1 MNSHPPSRRPSLA
14 PSASLRS
21 FNRRVSALSLSAAEQ
36 GDTTRVNPEDQVVAD
51 EIDEIKRYEDFTTI
65 DWVRDAA
72 REQQR
77 RKAKRQE
84 RAGFQQREG
93 RLGWTRRLWDAYD
106 AGQAWLV
113 VTLIGTAIGMNAA
126 FLNIITEWLSDI
138 KLGHCTTAFYLNES
152 FCCWGAEEG
161 CAEWRPWS
169 SHVIFRYI
177 IYILFSTV
185 FAFTSARLVK
195 SYAPYAAGS
204 GISEIKCIIA
214 GFVMKG
220 FLGFWTLLIKSI
232 GLPLA
237 IASGLSVGKEGP
249 SVHYAVCTGNV
260 ISRFFDKYRRNAAK
274 TREILSACAAAG
286 VAVAF
291 GSPIGGVLFSLEEMS
306 NYFPLKTLWRSYFCA
321 LVATAVLSAMNP
333 FRTGQLVMFT
343 VSYDRQWH
351 FFEIF
356 FYIILGIFGGL
367 YGALVIKWNLRM
379 QAFRKRYLGQYPILE
394 ATILAT
400 ATAILCYPNKFLR
413 IDMTESMEILFLECE
428 GGHDYDG
435 LCDRQNRW
443 TSVLSLLIAT
453 VLRTFLV
460 IISYGC
466 KVPAGI
472 FVPSMAIG
480 ASFGRM
486 VGILVQAM
494 QQAFPN
500 AAFFSACQPDMPCI
514 TPGTYAFLGAAAA
527 LSGIMHI
534 TVSVVV
540 IMFELT
546 GALTYIL
553 PTMIVVGVTKA
564 VSDRFGKGGIADRM
578 IWFNGMPFLDNKED
592 HAFGVPVSTAMTSE
606 LKALPVSGLEVRD
619 IEKLLDDTKY
629 SGYPIVEDAT
639 TMMLVGYAGRT
650 ELRYALDRARRDQ
663 MATPR
668 TKCFFTP
675 VAGHVPVTPSTP
687 NPAVH
692 LDYLSA
698 TSNQGSVDLSKFI
711 DATPITVHPRLPLE
725 TVMELF
731 KKLGPRVIL
740 VEYRGRLTGLITVKD
755 CLKYQFQAEAH
766 ENPKDDS
773 ALREAQD
780 RLWNVIRKTAD
791 EAFNRAPPP
800 IRALHQDV
808 VNKIAAGEIIVSPWN
823 ALKELIENAVDAG
836 ATMLEILVKDGGL
849 KLLQISDNGH
859 GINKADLPL
868 LCQRHTTSK
877 IKEFEDLT
885 SIGTYGFRGEAL
897 ASISHI
903 AHLTV
908 TTKTRESSC
917 AWKAYY
923 TNENLTPQKPGQSAD
938 PKPCAGKQ
946 GTQIT
951 VEDLFYNVPNR
962 RRAFRSS
969 SEEYAKILDIIG
981 KYSVHCKGVAFSC
994 KKHGE
999 AGTSLNVQSHLS
1011 TVDRIRTV
1019 FNSAVANDLVSFE
1032 VANDRWG
1039 FKSEGLI
1046 SSANYSAKKSTFLL
1060 FINHRSVESTAIRK
1074 AIDQTYAPFLPKGG
1088 KPFVYLSLDIDPA
1101 RVDVNVHPTKRE
1113 VGFLNEEEIIEI
1125 ICDEVRTR
1133 LGSVDTSRTFM
1144 TQSLLGPKKTTT
1156 PVTPAASTQPE
1167 LSFSTPLLQHMDST
1181 GSTKSATSRTAPK
1194 PYENNLVRTDS
1205 RIRKITS
1212 MLPPTFSSS
1221 PSKGSRAEGQGGPT
1235 EEAEYEF
1242 VEKEHTT
1249 IRLTSIKELRAA
1261 VRDEIHSSLSDVFE
1275 NLTFVGTVDTSKRI
1289 AAIQSGVKL
1298 FLVDYGMISAE
1309 FFYQV
1314 GLSDFSNFGTI
1325 KFRVPLSI
1333 ADLLRIG
1340 AEYERSRTPIDD
1352 QELDWNEVVQVTLD
1366 QLVQSRSMLNEYFA
1380 IDISKNGELLSIPLM
1395 LKGYMPCLA
1404 KLPTF
1409 LLRLGPHVN
1418 WDEEKDCFDSFLRE
1432 LASFYSPEALPVASV
1447 TAEASQEAQEEA
1459 TKRRIQLERSIEN
1472 VMFPAF
1478 RTRLVATKSLRKAVI
1493 EVADLKGLYRVFE
1506 RC

>member
-1 MNSHPPSRRPSLA
+1 M
-14 PSASLRS
+14 RS
-21 FNRRVSALSLSAAEQ
+21 
-36 GDTTRVNPEDQVVAD
+36 VVAD

-84 RAGFQQREG
+84 RAGFFEREG
-93 RLGWTRRLWDAYD
+93 RLGWRRRLWEAYD

-113 VTLIGTAIGMNAA
+113 VTLIGTAIGLNAA
-126 FLNIITEWLSDI
+126 FLNIVTEWLSDI

-161 CAEWRPWS
+161 
-169 SHVIFRYI
+169 
-177 IYILFSTV
+177 
-185 FAFTSARLVK
+185 RLVK

-291 GSPIGGVLFSLEEMS
+291 GSPIGGVLFSLE
-306 NYFPLKTLWRSYFCA
+306 
-321 LVATAVLSAMNP
+321 AMNP

-367 YGALVIKWNLRM
+367 YGAFVIKWNLRM
-379 QAFRKRYLGQYPILE
+379 QAFRKRYLTQYPILE

-443 TSVLSLLIAT
+443 SSVFSLLIAT

-606 LKALPVSGLEVRD
+606 LKALPISGLEVRD
-619 IEKLLDDTKY
+619 IEKLLEDTKY

-639 TMMLVGYAGRT
+639 SMMLVGYAGRT

-675 VAGHVPVTPSTP
+675 VAGHVPITPSTP

-692 LDYLSA
+692 FDYLSA
-698 TSNQGSVDLSKFI
+698 SSNQSSVDLSKFI

-740 VEYRGRLTGLITVKD
+740 VESRGRLTGLITVKD

-780 RLWNVIRKTAD
+780 RLWEVIRKTAGWISSRLL
-791 EAFNRAPPP
+791 F
-800 IRALHQDV
+800 
-808 VNKIAAGEIIVSPWN
+808 
-823 ALKELIENAVDAG
+823 LKRHSHVRLPSNS
-836 ATMLEILVKDGGL
+836 DGG
-849 KLLQISDNGH
+849 IT
-859 GINKADLPL
+859 P
-868 LCQRHTTSK
+868 RTETS
-877 IKEFEDLT
+877 
-885 SIGTYGFRGEAL
+885 
-897 ASISHI
+897 
-903 AHLTV
+903 
-908 TTKTRESSC
+908 
-917 AWKAYY
+917 
-923 TNENLTPQKPGQSAD
+923 
-938 PKPCAGKQ
+938 
-946 GTQIT
+946 
-951 VEDLFYNVPNR
+951 
-962 RRAFRSS
+962 
-969 SEEYAKILDIIG
+969 
-981 KYSVHCKGVAFSC
+981 
-994 KKHGE
+994 
-999 AGTSLNVQSHLS
+999 
-1011 TVDRIRTV
+1011 
-1019 FNSAVANDLVSFE
+1019 
-1032 VANDRWG
+1032 
-1039 FKSEGLI
+1039 
-1046 SSANYSAKKSTFLL
+1046 
-1060 FINHRSVESTAIRK
+1060 
-1074 AIDQTYAPFLPKGG
+1074 
-1088 KPFVYLSLDIDPA
+1088 
-1101 RVDVNVHPTKRE
+1101 
-1113 VGFLNEEEIIEI
+1113 
-1125 ICDEVRTR
+1125 
-1133 LGSVDTSRTFM
+1133 
-1144 TQSLLGPKKTTT
+1144 
-1156 PVTPAASTQPE
+1156 
-1167 LSFSTPLLQHMDST
+1167 
-1181 GSTKSATSRTAPK
+1181 
-1194 PYENNLVRTDS
+1194 
-1205 RIRKITS
+1205 
-1212 MLPPTFSSS
+1212 
-1221 PSKGSRAEGQGGPT
+1221 AEG
-1235 EEAEYEF
+1235 
-1242 VEKEHTT
+1242 
-1249 IRLTSIKELRAA
+1249 RAA
-1261 VRDEIHSSLSDVFE
+1261 ARNGDVE
-1275 NLTFVGTVDTSKRI
+1275 L
-1289 AAIQSGVKL
+1289 
-1298 FLVDYGMISAE
+1298 E
-1309 FFYQV
+1309 H
-1314 GLSDFSNFGTI
+1314 
-1325 KFRVPLSI
+1325 
-1333 ADLLRIG
+1333 
-1340 AEYERSRTPIDD
+1340 RT
-1352 QELDWNEVVQVTLD
+1352 
-1366 QLVQSRSMLNEYFA
+1366 
-1380 IDISKNGELLSIPLM
+1380 
-1395 LKGYMPCLA
+1395 
-1404 KLPTF
+1404 
-1409 LLRLGPHVN
+1409 
-1418 WDEEKDCFDSFLRE
+1418 
-1432 LASFYSPEALPVASV
+1432 
-1447 TAEASQEAQEEA
+1447 
-1459 TKRRIQLERSIEN
+1459 
-1472 VMFPAF
+1472 
-1478 RTRLVATKSLRKAVI
+1478 
-1493 EVADLKGLYRVFE
+1493 
-1506 RC
+1506 